1 MSDNELEK
9 ETSTNI
15 SQTGEITPTIEEEIE
30 VDNNIKGEVKNLL
43 RPEFLRLVIDNKNTV
58 ILNAT
63 VKSYDPHNVA
73 NALEEL
79 NDEEIVFFFKT
90 VDPDISAE
98 IFTLIDQDHKER
110 VVQAFSSKE
119 LQELVDEMQ
128 TDNLVDF
135 VDELPTNLVTKVLKA
150 ASPGSRSQINV
161 YLKFK
166 DDSAG
171 TIMTP
176 EYLSLRDTA
185 TVQDAIDKI
194 RKIGKD
200 METVWEIFIVDSTRR
215 LVGTITLDKLLESD
229 NHDILRSIMKDDFVS
244 VQADTDQE
252 VVIKAFRQYDISV
265 LPVTN
270 KENRMLGIITFDDVI
285 DIANEENTEDIQL
298 TSAVLP
304 TETPYLNRS
313 LFQVVKSYAIWLL
326 ILVFLDTFIS
336 MTLSYLQQPLN
347 VAPILVAFL
356 SAIMG
361 TNSNAADQT
370 GTVIIR
376 EIALGN
382 VTPKNY
388 WKVVKKEVI
397 SALITGSILA
407 VFSFGWTMM
416 ELNTGLVTLGEEG
429 NLNQQLINTYYGG
442 NSQAYFASI
451 AAVLSLTLIIVIVIA
466 KWLGV
471 SIPLLA
477 KKLHLDPAVMS
488 QPVIS
493 TILDIVSIVVYL
505 LVSVV
510 VVRGVSL

>member
-1 MSDNELEK
+1 MNENELNK
-9 ETSTNI
+9 ETSTT
-15 SQTGEITPTIEEEIE
+15 QTIEINPIIEEEIE

-43 RPEFLRLVIDNKNTV
+43 KPEFLRAVINNKNTV
-58 ILNAT
+58 VLNAT
-63 VKSYDPHNVA
+63 VKTYNPHNVA
-73 NALEEL
+73 NALEDL

-90 VDPDISAE
+90 VNPDISAE

-135 VDELPTNLVTKVLKA
+135 VDELPANLVTKVLRA

-171 TIMTP
+171 TLMTP

-185 TVQDAIDKI
+185 TVKDAIEKI
-194 RKIGKD
+194 RKFGKD
-200 METVWEIFIVDSTRR
+200 METVWEIFIIDSTRR
-215 LVGTITLDKLLESD
+215 LVGTITLDKLLEAD
-229 NHDILRSIMKDDFVS
+229 EDDILRSIMKADFIS
-244 VQADTDQE
+244 VCSDIDQE
-252 VVIKAFRQYDISV
+252 EVIKAFRQYDISV

-270 KENRMLGIITFDDVI
+270 KEKRMLGIITFDDVI

-304 TETPYLNRS
+304 TETPYLDRS

-347 VAPILVAFL
+347 VVPILIAFL
-356 SAIMG
+356 SAIMA

-382 VTPKNY
+382 VTTKNY
-388 WKVVKKEVI
+388 WKVVRKEVC
-397 SALITGSILA
+397 SALITGGILA
-407 VFSFGWTMM
+407 IFSFGWTMM
-416 ELNTGLVTLGEEG
+416 ELNTKLVSLGGEN
-429 NLNQQLINTYYGG
+429 NLNQQLINNYYGG
-442 NSQAYFASI
+442 NTQAFFASI
-451 AAVLSLTLIIVIVIA
+451 AAVLSLTLIIVIIIA

-477 KKLHLDPAVMS
+477 KKLHIDPAVMS

-510 VVRGVSL
+510 VIRGVSL

>member
-1 MSDNELEK
+1 MNENEINK
-9 ETSTNI
+9 ETSNT
-15 SQTGEITPTIEEEIE
+15 QTIEIPTPMEEIE
-30 VDNNIKGEVKNLL
+30 VDNHVKGEVKNLL
-43 RPEFLRLVIDNKNTV
+43 KPEFLQAVIENKNTSV
-58 ILNAT
+58 LNAT
-63 VKSYDPHNVA
+63 VKSYDAHNVA

-79 NDEEIVFFFKT
+79 SDEDIVFFFKA
-90 VDPDISAE
+90 VNPDLSAE
-98 IFTLIDQDHKER
+98 IFTLIDQEHKER
-110 VVQAFSSKE
+110 IVQAFTSKE
-119 LQELVDEMQ
+119 LQDIVDEMQ

-135 VDELPTNLVTKVLKA
+135 VDELPANLVTKVLRA

-166 DDSAG
+166 EDSAG
-171 TIMTP
+171 TLMTP

-185 TVQDAIDKI
+185 TVKDAISKI
-194 RKIGKD
+194 RKFGRD
-200 METVWEIFIVDSTRR
+200 METVWEIFIIDATRR
-215 LVGTITLDKLLESD
+215 LVGTVTLDQLLESD
-229 NHDILRSIMKDDFVS
+229 SNDILRSIMKDDFISVS
-244 VQADTDQE
+244 ADTDQE
-252 VVIKAFRQYDISV
+252 VVVKAFRQYDISV

-270 KENRMLGIITFDDVI
+270 KEKRMLGIITFDDVL
-285 DIANEENTEDIQL
+285 DIANEEDTEDIQL

-304 TETPYLNRS
+304 TETPYLQRS

-347 VAPILVAFL
+347 VVPILVAFL
-356 SAIMG
+356 PAIMG

-388 WKVVKKEVI
+388 FKVVRKEIV
-397 SALITGSILA
+397 SALITGSILS

-416 ELNTGLVTLGEEG
+416 ELNTKLVSLGGEG
-429 NLNQQLINTYYGG
+429 NLNQEIINSFYQG
-442 NSQAYFASI
+442 NTQAFFASI

-493 TILDIVSIVVYL
+493 TLLDIISIIVYL
-505 LVSVV
+505 LISVLI
-510 VVRGVSL
+510 VRGVTI

>member
-1 MSDNELEK
+1 MNDNEIK
-9 ETSTNI
+9 NETPT
-15 SQTGEITPTIEEEIE
+15 SQTMEIQVPNEEEIE
-30 VDNNIKGEVKNLL
+30 VDNHIKGEVKNLL
-43 RPEFLRLVIDNKNTV
+43 KPDFLKAVIENKNTTV
-58 ILNAT
+58 LNAT

-73 NALEEL
+73 NALKEL
-79 NDEEIVFFFKT
+79 GDEDIVFFFKA
-90 VDPDISAE
+90 VDPNISAE

-110 VVQAFSSKE
+110 IVQAFSSKE

-135 VDELPTNLVTKVLKA
+135 VDELPANLVTKVLRA

-166 DDSAG
+166 EDSAG
-171 TIMTP
+171 TLMTP

-185 TVQDAIDKI
+185 TVKDAISKI
-194 RKIGKD
+194 RKFGKD
-200 METVWEIFIVDSTRR
+200 METVWEIFIIDATRR
-215 LVGTITLDKLLESD
+215 LVGTVTLDKLLEADS
-229 NHDILRSIMKDDFVS
+229 NDILRSIMKDDFISVS
-244 VQADTDQE
+244 ADTDQE
-252 VVIKAFRQYDISV
+252 VVVKAFRQYDISV

-270 KENRMLGIITFDDVI
+270 KEKRMLGIITFDDVL
-285 DIANEENTEDIQL
+285 DIANEEDTEDIQL

-304 TETPYLNRS
+304 TETPYLQRS

-347 VAPILVAFL
+347 VVPILIAFL
-356 SAIMG
+356 PAIMG

-382 VTPKNY
+382 VSPKNY
-388 WKVVKKEVI
+388 FKVVKKEFV
-397 SALITGSILA
+397 SALITGSILS

-416 ELNTGLVTLGEEG
+416 ELNTKLVSLGEEG
-429 NLNQQLINTYYGG
+429 NLNQQIINTYYNG
-442 NSQAYFASI
+442 NTQLFFASI
-451 AAVLSLTLIIVIVIA
+451 AGVLSLTLIIVIVIA

-493 TILDIVSIVVYL
+493 TLLDIISIVVYL
-505 LVSVV
+505 VISVLIV
-510 VVRGVSL
+510 KGITI